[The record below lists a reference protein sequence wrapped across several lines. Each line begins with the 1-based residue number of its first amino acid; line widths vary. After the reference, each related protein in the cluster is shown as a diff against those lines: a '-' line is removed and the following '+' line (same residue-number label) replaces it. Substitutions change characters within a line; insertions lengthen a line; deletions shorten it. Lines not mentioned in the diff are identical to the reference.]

1 MVGIDCVFRMNKKY
15 YPQAYLNECKYQ
27 IRKNRMM
34 IMTKEQNLHKDDLE
48 LSSSDE
54 SDYESCNED
63 EPNDNEE

>member
-1 MVGIDCVFRMNKKY
+1 MNKKY